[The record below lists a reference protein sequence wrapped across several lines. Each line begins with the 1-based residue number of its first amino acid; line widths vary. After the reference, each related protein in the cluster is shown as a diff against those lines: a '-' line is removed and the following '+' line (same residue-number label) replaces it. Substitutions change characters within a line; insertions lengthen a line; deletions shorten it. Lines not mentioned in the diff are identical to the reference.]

1 MDEVSPDEVS
11 GEALGITFAAL
22 SSLQCVRFGLTHL
35 VMKEF
40 QRGRAEMAVLRYVLE
55 HATKL
60 LEIRIEPKVMP
71 KEQASLAVVELHCY
85 PWASRQ
91 CQIDIQSPGK

>member
-60 LEIRIEPKVMP
+60 LEIRMSPRSCPKNKQVWL
-71 KEQASLAVVELHCY
+71 SLNYTA
-85 PWASRQ
+85 
-91 CQIDIQSPGK
+91 IPGHQGNAK